1 MTNENRLV
9 ESNIGY
15 IAIPIDEYNK
25 LLEIQH
31 RTIVLKDYVEN
42 TQYPDD
48 GTIMMILGYKGR
60 GIE

>member
-1 MTNENRLV
+1 MINENRLV

-48 GTIMMILGYKGR
+48 GKGLYSMI
-60 GIE
+60 